1 MLFLPPFSRAARAS
15 AVCAGA
21 ALVAGAAAVSLP
33 SAAMAVPGHSAGGH
47 ASAVEPERK
56 VPVRFATY
64 NASLNRASEGSLVR
78 ELSTPDSEQARKLA
92 EVIQINAPD
101 VLLVNEFDYDAGH
114 RAADLFRTNYLE
126 VGQNGQRPVQYPYVY
141 VAPSNTGVESGH
153 DLNNDG
159 RVGGPGDAQGFGY
172 FEGQYGMV
180 LYSRYPIDAE
190 RVRTFQNFLWKDM
203 PAALLPD
210 DPANQGPADW
220 FTPAELEIVRLSS
233 KSHWDV
239 PVRIGGT
246 TVHVLA
252 SHPTPPVF
260 DGDEDRNGRRNSDEI
275 RFWADY
281 ISGGKASR
289 YIYDDAGRPG
299 GLPPRER
306 FVVMGDQNSD
316 PLDGDS
322 LPGSIGQLLSHP
334 RVQDPEPAAE
344 GAAEASALQGGVNED
359 HRSEPRHDTADFED
373 QGTGNLRADYVLP
386 SRNLAVRDSGIFW
399 PRAGRPGSE
408 LTGIYP
414 FPTSDHRLVYA
425 DVVLPPRRDRPEAGR

>member
-275 RFWADY
+275 RFWA
-281 ISGGKASR
+281 AC
-289 YIYDDAGRPG
+289 
-299 GLPPRER
+299 
-306 FVVMGDQNSD
+306 
-316 PLDGDS
+316 
-322 LPGSIGQLLSHP
+322 P
-334 RVQDPEPAAE
+334 RVSVLWSWETRTAIRWMGIPSLVRS
-344 GAAEASALQGGVNED
+344 ASC
-359 HRSEPRHDTADFED
+359 
-373 QGTGNLRADYVLP
+373 
-386 SRNLAVRDSGIFW
+386 
-399 PRAGRPGSE
+399 
-408 LTGIYP
+408 
-414 FPTSDHRLVYA
+414 
-425 DVVLPPRRDRPEAGR
+425 